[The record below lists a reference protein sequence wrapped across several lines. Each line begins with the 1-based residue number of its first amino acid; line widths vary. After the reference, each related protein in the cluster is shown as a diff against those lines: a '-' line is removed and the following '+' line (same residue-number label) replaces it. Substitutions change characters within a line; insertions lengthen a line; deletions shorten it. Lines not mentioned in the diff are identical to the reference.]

1 MRRAGAAM
9 ARSRIAIWCEQVRV
23 LMLKELKQLL
33 KDRALFAYTVF
44 IFTLDVM
51 LAAGASSIELQRAPL
66 AVADP
71 QHSSAG
77 RDLIGRFGPPH
88 FELRRQIADVREASA
103 LLDRG
108 EVRAALV
115 LPERFQDDL
124 ALGRQTEV
132 QLLVDTAQ
140 ANQGFLVASYAARIS
155 AEFGAEWAQRSLL
168 RGRVDP
174 TRLPELRAEVRYA
187 YNASLNETWFN
198 TVSEWL
204 TMLTIAAIV
213 LPAAALVRE
222 RERGTIEQL
231 LVAPLAP
238 LQVVLSKVL
247 AMVLVMLAG
256 TAVAVLGVMH
266 AGYGVPLRG
275 SVALFFAVVALF
287 TMACAGVG
295 IVASGFA
302 RNSGQMGLIVIL
314 VVVPMVMLS
323 GTWNMVESMPGW
335 LQLLTEFSPLRH
347 FIVLAYGILIRGAGL
362 DVLWPALLKMLA
374 LGAGLFA
381 IGVLRFRRQFR

>member
-1 MRRAGAAM
+1 MMRRLAAA
-9 ARSRIAIWCEQVRV
+9 ARVWIEQVRV
-23 LMLKELKQLL
+23 LVRKELRQLY

-44 IFTLDVM
+44 IFTLDVV

-66 AVADP
+66 AVHDP
-71 QHSSAG
+71 QQSVVD
-77 RDLIGRFGPPH
+77 RDLIGRFRAPYFALQRHLGD
-88 FELRRQIADVREASA
+88 AREASA

-108 EVRAALV
+108 EARAVLV
-115 LPERFQDDL
+115 LPDHFEQDL
-124 ALGRQTEV
+124 ALGRQTDV

-140 ANQGFLVASYAARIS
+140 ANQGFLVASYSERITAA
-155 AEFGAEWAQRSLL
+155 FGAEWAHRTL
-168 RGRVDP
+168 RREGIDP
-174 TRLPELRAEVRYA
+174 ARLPAVRAEVRYG
-187 YNASLNETWFN
+187 YNPTLNEKWFN
-198 TVSEWL
+198 TVSELL

-222 RERGTIEQL
+222 KERGTIEQL

-238 LQVVLSKVL
+238 LQVVLSKVV

-266 AGYGVPLRG
+266 LGYGVPFRG
-275 SVALFFAVVALF
+275 SAALFFAMVALF
-287 TMACAGVG
+287 AMACAGVG

-335 LQLLTEFSPLRH
+335 LQTVTELSPLRH
-347 FIVLAYGILIRGAGL
+347 FIVLAYGILIRGADL
-362 DVLWPALLKMLA
+362 AQLWPSLVKMAA
-374 LGAGLFA
+374 LGAGLFV
-381 IGVLRFRRQFR
+381 IGVLRFRQQFR

>member
-1 MRRAGAAM
+1 MSRVRPSAARV
-9 ARSRIAIWCEQVRV
+9 ATWCEQVRV

-33 KDRALFAYTVF
+33 KDRALFAYTIF

-51 LAAGASSIELQRAPL
+51 LAAGASSIELRRAPL
-66 AVADP
+66 AVVPA
-71 QHSSAG
+71 QHSAAG
-77 RDLIGRFGPPH
+77 RELIARLRPPY
-88 FELRRQIADVREASA
+88 FELRRQIADVREASM

-108 EVRAALV
+108 EVRAVLV

-140 ANQGFLVASYAARIS
+140 ANQGFLVASYATRIA
-155 AEFGAEWAQRSLL
+155 AEFGAGWARRTML
-168 RGRVDP
+168 REGVDP
-174 TRLPELRAEVRYA
+174 DRLPELRADIRYA
-187 YNASLNETWFN
+187 YNATLNEVWFN

-238 LQVVLSKVL
+238 LQVVLSKVM
-247 AMVLVMLAG
+247 AMVLVMLTG

-266 AGYGVPLRG
+266 AGYAVPLRG
-275 SVALFFAVVALF
+275 SLGLFVAVVALF

-302 RNSGQMGLIVIL
+302 RNSGQMSLIVIL

-323 GTWNMVESMPGW
+323 GTWNMVESMPRW
-335 LQLLTEFSPLRH
+335 LQLLTELSPLRH

-362 DVLWPALLKMLA
+362 EVLWPALLKMLA
-374 LGAGLFA
+374 LGAALFA
-381 IGVLRFRRQFR
+381 IGVLRFRQQFR

>member
-1 MRRAGAAM
+1 MTSFGAALV
-9 ARSRIAIWCEQVRV
+9 WWEQVRV
-23 LMLKELKQLL
+23 LMLKELKQLFM
-33 KDRALFAYTVF
+33 DRALFAYTVF

-51 LAAGASSIELQRAPL
+51 LAAGATSIELQRAPL

-71 QHSSAG
+71 QHSAAG

-88 FELRRQIADVREASA
+88 FEQRRQIADLREASA

-108 EVRAALV
+108 EVRAVLV

-124 ALGRQTEV
+124 ARGRRTEV

-140 ANQGFLVASYAARIS
+140 ANQGFLVASYAQRIG

-168 RGRVDP
+168 REGVDP
-174 TRLPELRAEVRYA
+174 TRLPDPRAEVRYA
-187 YNASLNETWFN
+187 YNTSLNEVWFN

-266 AGYGVPLRG
+266 LGYGVPLRG
-275 SVALFFAVVALF
+275 SVVLFFAVVALF

-323 GTWNMVESMPGW
+323 GTWNMVESMPRW
-335 LQLLTEFSPLRH
+335 LQWLTELSPLRH

-362 DVLWPALLKMLA
+362 EMLWPALLKMLV

>member
-1 MRRAGAAM
+1 MTDVHRLAVW
-9 ARSRIAIWCEQVRV
+9 IAQVRV
-23 LMLKELKQLL
+23 LMLKELKQLF

-51 LAAGASSIELQRAPL
+51 LAAGASSADLQRSPL
-66 AVADP
+66 AVAP
-71 QHSSAG
+71 AAHGAAG
-77 RDLIGRFGPPH
+77 RDLVGRFRPPQ
-88 FELRRQIADVREASA
+88 FELHGVVAGAGEGLA
-103 LLDRG
+103 LLERG

-115 LPERFQDDL
+115 LPQRFDEDL
-124 ALGRQTEV
+124 ALGRRTEV

-140 ANQGFLVASYAARIS
+140 ANQGFLVSSYAARI
-155 AEFGAEWAQRSLL
+155 AGAFGAERAQRTLL
-168 RGRVDP
+168 REGIDP
-174 TRLPELRAEVRYA
+174 GRLPELRADVRYA
-187 YNASLNETWFN
+187 YNAGLSERWFN

-222 RERGTIEQL
+222 RERGTVEQL
-231 LVAPLAP
+231 LVAPLSP

-256 TAVAVLGVMH
+256 SAVAVLGVMH
-266 AGYGVPLRG
+266 AGYGVPVRG
-275 SVALFFAVVALF
+275 SVPLLFAVVALF

-323 GTWNMVESMPGW
+323 GTWNMVESMPAW
-335 LQLLTEFSPLRH
+335 LRALTELSPLRH

>member
-1 MRRAGAAM
+1 
-9 ARSRIAIWCEQVRV
+9 VRV
-23 LMLKELKQLL
+23 LMFKELVQLF

-51 LAAGASSIELQRAPL
+51 LAAGAASVELQRAPL
-66 AVADP
+66 AVVQAP
-71 QHSSAG
+71 PVAAA
-77 RDLIGRFGPPH
+77 RDLVGRFRPPY
-88 FELRRQIADVREASA
+88 FDVRHQVDEREASA

-108 EVRAALV
+108 DVRAVLV
-115 LPERFQDDL
+115 LPGHFQDDL

-140 ANQGFLVASYAARIS
+140 ANQGFLVSSYAARIT
-155 AEFGAEWAQRSLL
+155 AEFGAAWAERALL
-168 RGRVDP
+168 RERIDP
-174 TRLPELRAEVRYA
+174 ARLPQLRADVRFA
-187 YNASLNETWFN
+187 HNASLNETWFN

-204 TMLTIAAIV
+204 TMITIAAIV
-213 LPAAALVRE
+213 LPAAALVRA
-222 RERGTIEQL
+222 RAPGTIEQL

-247 AMVLVMLAG
+247 AMVLVMLVG

-275 SVALFFAVVALF
+275 SVALFFAMVALF

-302 RNSGQMGLIVIL
+302 RNSGQMSLIVIL

-323 GTWNMVESMPGW
+323 GTWNMVESMPSW
-335 LQLLTEFSPLRH
+335 LQWLTELSPLRH
-347 FIVLAYGILIRGAGL
+347 FIVLAYGILIRGVGL
-362 DVLWPALLKMLA
+362 DVLWPALAKMLA
-374 LGAGLFA
+374 LGAGLFV
-381 IGVLRFRRQFR
+381 IGVLRFRRQFQ

>member
-1 MRRAGAAM
+1 MSGTRLAAARAAT
-9 ARSRIAIWCEQVRV
+9 WCEQVRV
-23 LMLKELKQLL
+23 LMLKELKQFY
-33 KDRALFAYTVF
+33 KDRALFAYTIF

-51 LAAGASSIELQRAPL
+51 LAAGASSMELQRTPL
-66 AVADP
+66 AVA
-71 QHSSAG
+71 QVQQGEAG
-77 RDLIGRFGPPH
+77 RDLVALFRAPY
-88 FELRRQIADVREASA
+88 FELRRVIADPREASA

-108 EVRAALV
+108 DVRAVLV

-140 ANQGFLVASYAARIS
+140 ANQGFLVASYAARIT
-155 AEFGAEWAQRSLL
+155 AGFGAEWAQRTML
-168 RGRVDP
+168 REGVDP
-174 TRLPELRAEVRYA
+174 ARLPELRADIRYA
-187 YNASLNETWFN
+187 YNATLNEVWFN

-247 AMVLVMLAG
+247 AMALVMLAG
-256 TAVAVLGVMH
+256 TLVAVLGVMH

-275 SVALFFAVVALF
+275 SLALFVAVVALF

-302 RNSGQMGLIVIL
+302 RNSGQMSLIVIL

-335 LQLLTEFSPLRH
+335 LQWLTELSPLRH

-362 DVLWPALLKMLA
+362 EILWPALLKMLV

-381 IGVLRFRRQFR
+381 VGVLRFRRQFR

>member
-1 MRRAGAAM
+1 MMPSRAAA
-9 ARSRIAIWCEQVRV
+9 ARVWCEQVRV

-44 IFTLDVM
+44 IFTLDVV
-51 LAAGASSIELQRAPL
+51 LAAGAASVDLRHAPL
-66 AVADP
+66 AIHDP
-71 QHSSAG
+71 QSSAAS
-77 RDLIGRFGPPH
+77 RELIGRFQPPYFGVRAH
-88 FELRRQIADVREASA
+88 LADARDASA

-108 EVRAALV
+108 DVHAALI
-115 LPERFQDDL
+115 LPEQFDDDL
-124 ALGRQTEV
+124 ALGRRTEV
-132 QLLVDTAQ
+132 QLLVDTAK
-140 ANQGFLVASYAARIS
+140 AYQGFLAASYAQRIT
-155 AEFGAEWAQRSLL
+155 EGFGAVWAQRAMV
-168 RGRVDP
+168 REGIDP
-174 TRLPELRAEVRYA
+174 ERLPEVRAEVRFWH
-187 YNASLNETWFN
+187 NAALNEVWFN

-204 TMLTIAAIV
+204 TMLTIAAIL

-222 RERGTIEQL
+222 KERGTIEQL

-247 AMVLVMLAG
+247 AMVLVMLTG

-266 AGYGVPLRG
+266 WGYGVPFRG
-275 SVALFFAVVALF
+275 SVALFFTMVALF
-287 TMACAGVG
+287 AMACAGVG

-323 GTWNMVESMPGW
+323 GTWNMTESMPGW

-347 FIVLAYGILIRGAGL
+347 FIVIAYGILIRGADL
-362 DVLWPALLKMLA
+362 TVLWPALLKMVA
-374 LGAGLFA
+374 LGAGLFV
-381 IGVLRFRRQFR
+381 IGVLRFRGQFR

>member
-1 MRRAGAAM
+1 MSRAGAAV
-9 ARSRIAIWCEQVRV
+9 SRTAIWCEQVRV

-66 AVADP
+66 AVAEP
-71 QHSSAG
+71 QHSAAG

-88 FELRRQIADVREASA
+88 FEQRRQIAELREATA

-140 ANQGFLVASYAARIS
+140 ANQGFLVASYAQRIV
-155 AEFGAEWAQRSLL
+155 AEFGAGWAQRTLL
-168 RGRVDP
+168 REGVDP
-174 TRLPELRAEVRYA
+174 TRLPQLRAEVRYA
-187 YNASLNETWFN
+187 YNASLNEVWFN

-323 GTWNMVESMPGW
+323 GTWNMVESMPRW
-335 LQLLTEFSPLRH
+335 LQWLTELSPLRH

-362 DVLWPALLKMLA
+362 DVLWPALLKMLV
-374 LGAGLFA
+374 LGAALFA

>member
-1 MRRAGAAM
+1 MSRTGAA
-9 ARSRIAIWCEQVRV
+9 AARIAIWCEQVRV

-33 KDRALFAYTVF
+33 KDRALFAYTIF

-71 QHSSAG
+71 QHSAAG
-77 RDLIGRFGPPH
+77 RELIGRFGPPH
-88 FELRRQIADVREASA
+88 FEQRRQIADVREASA

-108 EVRAALV
+108 EVRAVLV

-140 ANQGFLVASYAARIS
+140 ANQGFLVASYAQRIS
-155 AEFGAEWAQRSLL
+155 AEFGAEWAQRTLL
-168 RGRVDP
+168 REGVDP
-174 TRLPELRAEVRYA
+174 TRLPQLRAEVRYA
-187 YNASLNETWFN
+187 YNASLNEVWFN

-266 AGYGVPLRG
+266 LGYGVPLRG
-275 SVALFFAVVALF
+275 SVVLFFAVVALF

-323 GTWNMVESMPGW
+323 GTWNMVESMPRW
-335 LQLLTEFSPLRH
+335 LQWLTELSPLRH

-362 DVLWPALLKMLA
+362 DVLWPALLKMLV
-374 LGAGLFA
+374 LGAALFA

>member
-1 MRRAGAAM
+1 MTRAARREAWEQGVA
-9 ARSRIAIWCEQVRV
+9 WCEQVRV
-23 LMLKELKQLL
+23 LMLKELKQFLR
-33 KDRALFAYTVF
+33 DRALFAYTVF

-51 LAAGASSIELQRAPL
+51 LAAGASSIELHNAPL
-66 AVADP
+66 AVVPAQP
-71 QHSSAG
+71 GAAG
-77 RDLIGRFGPPH
+77 RELVGRFRPPE
-88 FELRRQIADVREASA
+88 FELRRHLAEAGEGAA

-108 EVRAALV
+108 DVRAVLV
-115 LPERFQDDL
+115 LGDGFEADL
-124 ALGRQTEV
+124 QLGRQAQV

-140 ANQGFLVASYAARIS
+140 ANQGYLVASYAARIG
-155 AEFGAEWAQRSLL
+155 AEFGAEWSQRALV
-168 RGRVDP
+168 REGVDP
-174 TRLPELRAEVRYA
+174 ARLPELRADVRYGS
-187 YNASLNETWFN
+187 NATLNETWFN
-198 TVSEWL
+198 TISEWL

-256 TAVAVLGVMH
+256 TAVAVVGVMH

-275 SVALFFAVVALF
+275 SLPLFFAMVALY

-302 RNSGQMGLIVIL
+302 RNSGQMSLIVIL

-335 LQLLTEFSPLRH
+335 LQLLTELSPLRH
-347 FIVLAYGILIRGAGL
+347 FIVIAYGILIRGVGL
-362 DVLWPALLKMLA
+362 EVLWPALLKMLL
-374 LGAGLFA
+374 LGAALFA
-381 IGVLRFRRQFR
+381 AGVLRFRRQFR

>member
-1 MRRAGAAM
+1 MSGARLAAARAAT
-9 ARSRIAIWCEQVRV
+9 WCEQVRV
-23 LMLKELKQLL
+23 LMLKELKQFY
-33 KDRALFAYTVF
+33 KDRALFAYTIF

-51 LAAGASSIELQRAPL
+51 LAAGASSMELQRTPL
-66 AVADP
+66 AVA
-71 QHSSAG
+71 QVQQGEAG
-77 RDLIGRFGPPH
+77 RDLVALFRAPY
-88 FELRRQIADVREASA
+88 FELRRVIADTREASA

-108 EVRAALV
+108 DVRAVLV
-115 LPERFQDDL
+115 VPERFQDDL

-140 ANQGFLVASYAARIS
+140 ANQGFLVASYAARIT
-155 AEFGAEWAQRSLL
+155 AGFGTEWAQRTIL
-168 RGRVDP
+168 RVGADP
-174 TRLPELRAEVRYA
+174 ARLPELRADIRYA
-187 YNASLNETWFN
+187 YNAALNEVWFN

-247 AMVLVMLAG
+247 AMALVMLAG
-256 TAVAVLGVMH
+256 TLVAVLGVMH

-275 SVALFFAVVALF
+275 SLALFVAVVALF

-302 RNSGQMGLIVIL
+302 RNSGQMSLIVIL

-335 LQLLTEFSPLRH
+335 LQWLTELSPLRH

-362 DVLWPALLKMLA
+362 EILWPALLKMLV

-381 IGVLRFRRQFR
+381 VGVLRFRRQFR

>member
-1 MRRAGAAM
+1 MTRAGLAT
-9 ARSRIAIWCEQVRV
+9 WCEQVRV
-23 LMLKELKQLL
+23 LMLKELKQLF

-66 AVADP
+66 AVVGA
-71 QHSSAG
+71 QHSEAG
-77 RDLIGRFGPPH
+77 RELIGRFRPPY
-88 FELRRQIADVREASA
+88 FEIHRQIGDAREASA
-103 LLDRG
+103 LLDHG
-108 EVRAALV
+108 DVRAVLV

-132 QLLVDTAQ
+132 QLLVDTSQ

-155 AEFGAEWAQRSLL
+155 AEFGAEWAQRTML
-168 RGRVDP
+168 REGVDP

-187 YNASLNETWFN
+187 YNASLNEKWFN

-323 GTWNMVESMPGW
+323 GTWNMVESMPAW
-335 LQLLTEFSPLRH
+335 LQFLTEFSPLRH

-362 DVLWPALLKMLA
+362 DVLWPALLKMLL
-374 LGAGLFA
+374 LGASLFA

>member
-1 MRRAGAAM
+1 MSRAGATVA
-9 ARSRIAIWCEQVRV
+9 RIAIWCEQVRV

-71 QHSSAG
+71 QHSAAG

-88 FELRRQIADVREASA
+88 FEQRRQIADLREATA

-115 LPERFQDDL
+115 LPERFQDNL

-140 ANQGFLVASYAARIS
+140 ANQGFLVASYAQRIS
-155 AEFGAEWAQRSLL
+155 AEFGAEWAQRTLV
-168 RGRVDP
+168 REGVDP
-174 TRLPELRAEVRYA
+174 TRLPQLRAEVRYA
-187 YNASLNETWFN
+187 YNASLNEVWFN

-266 AGYGVPLRG
+266 LGYGVPLRG

-323 GTWNMVESMPGW
+323 GTWNMVESMPRW
-335 LQLLTEFSPLRH
+335 LQWLTELSPLRH

-362 DVLWPALLKMLA
+362 DVLWPALLKMLV

>member
-1 MRRAGAAM
+1 MSRAT
-9 ARSRIAIWCEQVRV
+9 ARVATWCEQVRV

-44 IFTLDVM
+44 IFTLDVV
-51 LAAGASSIELQRAPL
+51 LAAGASSIELHRAPL
-66 AVADP
+66 AVAQA
-71 QHSSAG
+71 QHGAAG
-77 RDLIGRFGPPH
+77 RELVASFRPPY
-88 FELRRQIADVREASA
+88 FELRRQIADAREASS

-108 EVRAALV
+108 DVRAALV
-115 LPERFQDDL
+115 LPERFHDDL

-140 ANQGFLVASYAARIS
+140 ANQGFLVASYAARLT
-155 AEFGAEWAQRSLL
+155 AEFGAGWAQRTML
-168 RGRVDP
+168 REGVDP
-174 TRLPELRAEVRYA
+174 GRLPELRADIRYA
-187 YNASLNETWFN
+187 YNTGLNEVWFN

-256 TAVAVLGVMH
+256 TAAAVLGVMH
-266 AGYGVPLRG
+266 AGYAVPLRG
-275 SVALFFAVVALF
+275 SLPLFVAVVALF
-287 TMACAGVG
+287 TIACAGVG
-295 IVASGFA
+295 VVASGFA
-302 RNSGQMGLIVIL
+302 RNSGQMSLIVIL
-314 VVVPMVMLS
+314 LVVPMVMLS

-335 LQLLTEFSPLRH
+335 LQLLTELSPLRH

-362 DVLWPALLKMLA
+362 DVLWPALLKMLV
-374 LGAGLFA
+374 LGAVLFA
-381 IGVLRFRRQFR
+381 IGVLQFRRQFH

>member
-1 MRRAGAAM
+1 MSRAGAAV
-9 ARSRIAIWCEQVRV
+9 ARTAIWCEQVRV

-33 KDRALFAYTVF
+33 KDRALFAYTIF

-71 QHSSAG
+71 QHSAVG
-77 RDLIGRFGPPH
+77 RELIGRFGPPH
-88 FELRRQIADVREASA
+88 FEQRRQIADVREASA

-108 EVRAALV
+108 EVRAVLV

-140 ANQGFLVASYAARIS
+140 ANQGFLVASYAQRIS
-155 AEFGAEWAQRSLL
+155 AEFGAEWAQRTLL
-168 RGRVDP
+168 REGVDP
-174 TRLPELRAEVRYA
+174 TRLPQLRAEVRYA
-187 YNASLNETWFN
+187 YNASLNEVWFN

-266 AGYGVPLRG
+266 LGYGVPLRG
-275 SVALFFAVVALF
+275 SVVLFFAVVALF

-323 GTWNMVESMPGW
+323 GTWNMVESMPRW
-335 LQLLTEFSPLRH
+335 LQWLTELSPLRH

-362 DVLWPALLKMLA
+362 DVLWPALLKMLV
-374 LGAGLFA
+374 LGAALFA

>member
-1 MRRAGAAM
+1 MSRAGAAVT
-9 ARSRIAIWCEQVRV
+9 RIAIWCEQVRV

-33 KDRALFAYTVF
+33 KDRALFAYTIF

-71 QHSSAG
+71 QHSAAG
-77 RDLIGRFGPPH
+77 RELIGRFGPPH
-88 FELRRQIADVREASA
+88 FEQRRQIADVREASA

-108 EVRAALV
+108 EVRAVLV

-140 ANQGFLVASYAARIS
+140 ANQGFLVASYAQRIS
-155 AEFGAEWAQRSLL
+155 AEFGAEWAQRTLL
-168 RGRVDP
+168 REGVDP
-174 TRLPELRAEVRYA
+174 TRLPQLRAEVRYA
-187 YNASLNETWFN
+187 YNASLNEVWFN

-266 AGYGVPLRG
+266 LGYGVPLRG
-275 SVALFFAVVALF
+275 SVVLFFAVVALF

-323 GTWNMVESMPGW
+323 GTWNMVESMPRW
-335 LQLLTEFSPLRH
+335 LQWLTELSPLRH

-362 DVLWPALLKMLA
+362 DVLWPALLKMLV
-374 LGAGLFA
+374 LGAALFA

>member
-1 MRRAGAAM
+1 
-9 ARSRIAIWCEQVRV
+9 
-23 LMLKELKQLL
+23 
-33 KDRALFAYTVF
+33 
-44 IFTLDVM
+44 
-51 LAAGASSIELQRAPL
+51 
-66 AVADP
+66 
-71 QHSSAG
+71 
-77 RDLIGRFGPPH
+77 
-88 FELRRQIADVREASA
+88 ASA

-108 EVRAALV
+108 EVRAVLV

-140 ANQGFLVASYAARIS
+140 ANQGFLVASYAARIG
-155 AEFGAEWAQRSLL
+155 AEFGAEWAQRTML
-168 RGRVDP
+168 REGVDP

-187 YNASLNETWFN
+187 YNASLNEVWFN

-266 AGYGVPLRG
+266 VGYGVPLRG
-275 SVALFFAVVALF
+275 SVALFFAMVALF

-295 IVASGFA
+295 VVAAGYA

-335 LQLLTEFSPLRH
+335 LQWLTEFSPLRH

>member
-1 MRRAGAAM
+1 MM
-9 ARSRIAIWCEQVRV
+9 ARTCLAWTRLTIWCEQVRV
-23 LMLKELKQLL
+23 LMLKELKQLVR
-33 KDRALFAYTVF
+33 DRALFAYTVF
-44 IFTLDVM
+44 IFTLDIV
-51 LAAGASSIELQRAPL
+51 LAAGASSIELHRAPL
-66 AVADP
+66 AVAQAQP
-71 QHSSAG
+71 SAAG
-77 RDLIGRFGPPH
+77 RELIGRFRQPH
-88 FELRRQIADVREASA
+88 FEVRRQIDDTREASV

-108 EVRAALV
+108 EVRAVLT
-115 LPERFQDDL
+115 LPEHFQDDL

-155 AEFGAEWAQRSLL
+155 AEFGADWAQRTLL
-168 RGRVDP
+168 REGVDP
-174 TRLPELRAEVRYA
+174 SRLPELRAEVRYA
-187 YNASLNETWFN
+187 YNASLNEVWFN
-198 TVSEWL
+198 TMSEWL

-231 LVAPLAP
+231 LVAPLEP

-256 TAVAVLGVMH
+256 SAVAVLGVMH
-266 AGYGVPLRG
+266 AGYGVPLRASMG
-275 SVALFFAVVALF
+275 LFFTVVALF

-302 RNSGQMGLIVIL
+302 RNSGQMSLIVML

-362 DVLWPALLKMLA
+362 DILWPSLLKMLV
-374 LGAGLFA
+374 LGTALFA

>member
-1 MRRAGAAM
+1 MSRTGNTAARL
-9 ARSRIAIWCEQVRV
+9 ATWGEQVRV
-23 LMLKELKQLL
+23 LMVKELKQLF

-66 AVADP
+66 AVA
-71 QHSSAG
+71 QTQYSAAG
-77 RDLIGRFGPPH
+77 RDLVGRFRPPQ
-88 FELRRQIADVREASA
+88 FEQRRQITDARAASA
-103 LLDRG
+103 LLDSG
-108 EVRAALV
+108 DVRAVLV
-115 LPERFQDDL
+115 LPDHFQDDL

-155 AEFGAEWAQRSLL
+155 AEFGAEWAQRTLL
-168 RGRVDP
+168 REGVDP
-174 TRLPELRAEVRYA
+174 TRLPELRADVRYA
-187 YNASLNETWFN
+187 YNASLNEKWFN

-231 LVAPLAP
+231 LVAPLTP

-266 AGYGVPLRG
+266 VGYGVPLRG
-275 SVALFFAVVALF
+275 SMMLFFVVVALF

-335 LQLLTEFSPLRH
+335 LQLLTELSPLRH

-362 DVLWPALLKMLA
+362 DVLWPTLLKMLA
-374 LGAGLFA
+374 LGVSLFA